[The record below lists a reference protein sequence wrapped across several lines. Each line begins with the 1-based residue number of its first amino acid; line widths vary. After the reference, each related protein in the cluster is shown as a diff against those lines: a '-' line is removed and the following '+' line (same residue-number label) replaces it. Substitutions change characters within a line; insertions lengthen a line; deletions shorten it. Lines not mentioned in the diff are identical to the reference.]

1 MSYVPCHLHS
11 LLKVGVKRLF
21 SVVYQYSCVLG
32 IKRCTTKLHGDTY
45 LCKIAEPVSRSLD
58 LCSFFSRG
66 LAGPVMRVIKER
78 VLRSKTVAIRKI
90 EFLHVRVRRA
100 SQASCCR

>member
-1 MSYVPCHLHS
+1 MSCVPCHLHS
-11 LLKVGVKRLF
+11 LLKGGVKRLF
-21 SVVYQYSCVLG
+21 GVVHQYSCVLG
-32 IKRCTTKLHGDTY
+32 IKRCKLHCDTY
-45 LCKIAEPVSRSLD
+45 LCKITQPVSRFLD